1 MPNMPGT
8 DRTAAMG
15 TEEADIG
22 GAFKNLFSYLGRRK
36 APVIVACVLS
46 LAGAVFNLI
55 GPSKLGEIT
64 DMISAG
70 LTGTIDLAS
79 VSSLAILLVVL
90 YLAGFVVNYIQG
102 FIMATVTQKVTQNMR
117 RDISHKIDRLPLR
130 YLDGTPTGDVLS
142 RVTNDVDTVGQ
153 TMNQSLS
160 TIVSSVAM
168 LVGSLVM
175 MLATNVLM
183 TLAGLV
189 ATLLGVVVVVFVI
202 MRSQGYFTQQQAEI
216 GRIDGHV
223 EEVFGGLDVVKTCN
237 GEKAAGT
244 TFHKM
249 NGDLYDAAW
258 KANFL
263 SSLMMPLMIFIGNLA
278 YVAVCI
284 VGGVLVIQGSIGFGV
299 VVSFM
304 IYIRLFTQPLQN
316 LSQAATSV
324 QTMAAACGRVFE
336 FLDEEELSDESAKTT
351 RLDDIKGRVTF
362 HHVHFGY
369 DPDRTII
376 NDFTATAQ
384 PGQKV
389 AIVGSTGAGKT
400 TIVNLLERFYE
411 VNSGRITIDGTSTAD
426 ITRENVHELFGMVLQ
441 DTWLFEGTLRENLVF
456 DASGVTDAHL
466 MEVCESCD
474 LADWVRQLPKG
485 LDTVLTDETSVSA
498 GQRQLLTIAR
508 AMLKDAPLL
517 ILDEA
522 TSSVDTRTELK
533 VQSAMDTLMEG
544 RTSFVIAHRL
554 STIKNADLILVMEDG
569 DIIEK
574 GTHDELLALNGAYAK
589 LYNSQFAQVA

>member
-1 MPNMPGT
+1 MPGT
-8 DRTAAMG
+8 DRTVAMG
-15 TEEADIG
+15 TEKTDIT
-22 GAFKNLFSYLGRRK
+22 GAFKNLFSYLGRKK
-36 APVIVACVLS
+36 APVIIACVLS
-46 LAGAVFNLI
+46 LVGAVLNLI

-64 DMISAG
+64 DMVSAG

-79 VSSLAILLVVL
+79 VSALATLLVVL
-90 YLAGFVVNYIQG
+90 YAGGFVVNYIQG

-153 TMNQSLS
+153 MMNQSLS

-168 LVGSLVM
+168 LVGSLAM

-183 TLAGLV
+183 TSAAIA
-189 ATLLGVVVVVFVI
+189 ATLLGMAMVVFVI
-202 MRSQGYFTQQQAEI
+202 MRSQGHFTRQQAEI

-237 GEKAAGT
+237 AEKAVGT
-244 TFHKM
+244 EFHAM
-249 NGDLYDAAW
+249 NDSLYDAAW

-263 SSLMMPLMIFIGNLA
+263 SSLMMPLMILIGNLA

-284 VGGVLVIQGSIGFGV
+284 VGGLLVIQGSIGFGV

-304 IYIRLFTQPLQN
+304 IYVRLFTQPLQN

-324 QTMAAACGRVFE
+324 QTMAAACARVFE
-336 FLDEEELSDESAKTT
+336 FLGEEELPDESAKTT
-351 RLDDIKGRVTF
+351 RLDDIEGRVTF

-384 PGQKV
+384 PGQKI
-389 AIVGSTGAGKT
+389 AIVGPTGAGKT

-411 VNSGRITIDGTSTAD
+411 VGSGRITIDGTSTAD
-426 ITRENVHELFGMVLQ
+426 LTRENVHELFGMVLQ

-456 DASGVTDAHL
+456 DASGVTDGHL
-466 MEVCESCD
+466 MEVCESCG
-474 LADWVRQLPKG
+474 LGDWVRQLPKG

-533 VQSAMDTLMEG
+533 VQDAMDKLMSG

-589 LYNSQFAQVA
+589 LYNSQFEQAA